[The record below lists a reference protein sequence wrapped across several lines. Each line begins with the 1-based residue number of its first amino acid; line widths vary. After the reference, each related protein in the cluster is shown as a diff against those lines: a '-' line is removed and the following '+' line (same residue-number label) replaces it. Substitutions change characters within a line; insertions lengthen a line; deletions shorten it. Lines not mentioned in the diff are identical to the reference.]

1 MERRHA
7 HNVTER
13 PLRQATDGQG
23 SDLTGGVGR
32 GQGRKT
38 GKPTLSDVADAGGFS
53 PSTASRALR
62 EPDSVSVAMR
72 QRVWRAVEETGYV
85 PNTAARA
92 LASARTNVIGV
103 IVPSVTNSVF
113 SDVLRGVFD
122 ALDGSAFQ
130 AQFGNANY
138 SHLKEEQL
146 VRLFL
151 GQHPAALVVTGHD
164 HTPAI
169 DAMLRAAGCPVV
181 QIMDLPPD
189 PVDMAVGLSHAEAAA
204 AGAQHLVECGYRRI
218 GFLAAQ
224 MDTRTRARMDGYV
237 ATLTRAGLFEERL
250 LVTTHKPSSVAL
262 GAQLCSEFLSR
273 HPDGDA
279 ILANNDDIAIGA
291 LFECQRRRIA
301 IPDEIGICGFNDFD
315 YAACVHPSMTSV
327 TTRRYEMGRRAIEMA
342 IAAAEGKAPEV
353 RLVDVGYRLSAR
365 ESTARRQA

>member
-1 MERRHA
+1 METRRTRDLA
-7 HNVTER
+7 EQPR
-13 PLRQATDGQG
+13 RQNADGKDVDPTG
-23 SDLTGGVGR
+23 STGR

-38 GKPTLSDVADAGGFS
+38 GKPTLSDVAAAGGFS
-53 PSTASRALR
+53 PSTVSRVLR
-62 EPDSVSVAMR
+62 RPESVSATMR

-122 ALDGSAFQ
+122 ALDGSAYQ

-169 DAMLRAAGCPVV
+169 DSMLRAAGCPVV

-189 PVDMAVGLSHAEAAA
+189 PVDMAIGLSHAEAAA
-204 AGAQHLVECGYRRI
+204 AGARHLIERGYRRI
-218 GFLAAQ
+218 AFLAAQ
-224 MDTRTRARMDGYV
+224 MDMRTRARMDGYI
-237 ATLTRAGLFEERL
+237 ATLTAAGLFDERL

-273 HPDGDA
+273 RPDGDA

-291 LFECQRRRIA
+291 LFECQRRRVA
-301 IPDEIGICGFNDFD
+301 IPDQIGICGFNDFD

-327 TTRRYEMGRRAIEMA
+327 TTRRYEMGRRAIDMA
-342 IAAAEGKAPEV
+342 IAAAEGQAPKA
-353 RLVDVGYRLSAR
+353 RLVDVGYQLSAR
-365 ESTARRQA
+365 ESTAPRRT